1 MCGKCCY
8 IFSKNFNKEM
18 VGMNYI
24 NFISNSIIPIVITII
39 VIFGLKEK
47 IKVFDTF
54 LEGAKEG
61 TGIVIA
67 LFPTLIGLFV
77 AIGALR
83 SSGIIDFLINLISPI
98 IKILNIPKEI
108 MPLAF
113 LRPISRQ
120 CIYCNRNRYYET
132 IWGR

>member
-61 TGIVIA
+61 IGIVIA

-113 LRPISRQ
+113 LRPISVVHLLQ
-120 CIYCNRNRYYET
+120 
-132 IWGR
+132 